1 MTRDARFRA
10 ARPAGLVSAAL
21 AIAAA
26 VSVALA
32 SSAAAATTS
41 NTLTSRNWSG
51 YAAHRS
57 TVRFNNVSGRW
68 RVPAATCVTGEQ
80 AFSSFWVGIGGY
92 ALRSTGLEQDGIEL
106 DCKADGSQSI
116 SAWYELL
123 PAGPHTIRMSVR
135 SGDLIT
141 ASVHDSADLVTLKI
155 DDLTRRESF
164 SKTVRDSK
172 ADDTSAEWIA
182 EAPEECTAGNACS
195 VLSLA
200 DFGTVR
206 FSDATATTTTG
217 VTSGVSTSRW
227 TTTELLLG
235 YRKKGSAFVARSP
248 GASATPSALTDR
260 DREFAVTW
268 SGTQAS
274 TSTSGSGGPSSP
286 AGGGNSGGASDPVGV
301 PNPGGASGD
310 GPGA

>member
-10 ARPAGLVSAAL
+10 ARPAGLVSAA
-21 AIAAA
+21 IATVVAA
-26 VSVALA
+26 FALA
-32 SSAAAATTS
+32 GSAAAATTS

-57 TVRFNNVSGRW
+57 TVTFDNVSGRW

-92 ALRSTGLEQDGIEL
+92 ALHSSGLEQDGIEL
-106 DCKADGSQSI
+106 DCKADGSQSV

-155 DDLTRRESF
+155 NDLTRNESF

-182 EAPEECTAGNACS
+182 EAPEECSTSDSCS
-195 VLSLA
+195 VLALA

-206 FSDATATTTTG
+206 FSDATATTTAG
-217 VTSGVSTSRW
+217 VTSGVSTSDW
-227 TTTELLLG
+227 TTTKLLLG
-235 YRKKGSAFVARSP
+235 YRKQGGAFVARSA

-260 DREFAVTW
+260 DRRFAVTW
-268 SGTQAS
+268 SGTQVS
-274 TSTSGSGGPSSP
+274 TGTSGSGGPGSP
-286 AGGGNSGGASDPVGV
+286 AGGGNPGGAGNPSGI
-301 PNPGGASGD
+301 PNPGGATGG